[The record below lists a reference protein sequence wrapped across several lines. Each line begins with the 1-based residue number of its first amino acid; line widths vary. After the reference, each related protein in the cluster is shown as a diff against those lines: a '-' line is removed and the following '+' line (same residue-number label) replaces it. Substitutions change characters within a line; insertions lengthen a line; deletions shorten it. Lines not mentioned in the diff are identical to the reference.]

1 MHEVVHS
8 NLHSKL
14 FGKGLPDQMRSAAF
28 AFLGLT
34 AAGALALVAIFAQLG
49 FPLLAPAP
57 LPSDPS
63 RHNAVAE
70 AVPLKGGAA
79 GIAPRRQAPAASGQ
93 AGSVRREPEESSA
106 PSATATQPAPSGD
119 TGFSPPADGGGSPS
133 PAPTPTPVPSPSP
146 APSPPTP
153 ATSPGQPPPAAA
165 PEPAPVAPPVPTSQ
179 PPTPPPPPVVQPPAA
194 TAAPPAPAA
203 SPPAHSN
210 AGGNG
215 KGNAYGHSK

>member
-49 FPLLAPAP
+49 FPLLVPAP

-70 AVPLKGGAA
+70 AVALKGGAA
-79 GIAPRRQAPAASGQ
+79 GVAPRRQAPTASAQTGSPGRE
-93 AGSVRREPEESSA
+93 AGEGSV
-106 PSATATQPAPSGD
+106 PSATASEPAPSGD
-119 TGFSPPADGGGSPS
+119 TDFSPPATGGGPPPPNPPPK
-133 PAPTPTPVPSPSP
+133 PAPTPSPSAPQPTPP
-146 APSPPTP
+146 APP
-153 ATSPGQPPPAAA
+153 AQ
-165 PEPAPVAPPVPTSQ
+165 PAPVAPPVPTSQ
-179 PPTPPPPPVVQPPAA
+179 PPAPTPPPVAQPPAA
-194 TAAPPAPAA
+194 TSAPPAPAA